1 MELSVFH
8 SRFGFFALVKL
19 TLRGPAP
26 DATERARVPADA
38 DSAAFDTRIRAYV
51 FNDLMRTGTVPSFE
65 AIAGD
70 FEREPNEIRESFRR
84 LAEAH
89 VFVLQDTGELMAANP
104 FAAIPTPFQ
113 IIANGVR
120 YSAMCIWDSL
130 GIPAMLKTDADIHT
144 TCGDCYGEIV
154 VRIADGEL
162 QRGEGVVHFAVP
174 AAQWWNNIVYS

>member
-1 MELSVFH
+1 M
-8 SRFGFFALVKL
+8 
-19 TLRGPAP
+19 
-26 DATERARVPADA
+26 DA
-38 DSAAFDTRIRAYV
+38 DSAAFDTRIRTYV
-51 FNDLMRTGTVPSFE
+51 FDALMRTATVPPFD

-70 FEREPNEIRESFRR
+70 FEREPDEIRESFRR

-89 VFVLQDTGELMAANP
+89 IFVLQDTGELMAANP

-130 GIPAMLKTDADIHT
+130 GIPAMLGSDAEVQT
-144 TCGDCYGEIV
+144 TCGDCYGEMV
-154 VRIADGEL
+154 LRIAVGEL
-162 QRGEGVVHFAVP
+162 QRADGVVHFAVP